1 MEAVERRR
9 VAVATGERIGKVTH
23 YFGKID
29 VAVIDLTAD
38 LKIGDR
44 VHFLG
49 RNTDFP
55 QEITSMQ
62 IEHEPISEAKA
73 GTEIATKVVKR
84 VRRGDSLFLLAD
96 EG

>member
-1 MEAVERRR
+1 METVKRR

-23 YFGKID
+23 YFGKIN
-29 VAVIDLTAD
+29 VAVIDLNAD

-62 IEHEPISEAKA
+62 IEHESIAEAKA
-73 GTEIATKVVKR
+73 GTEIATKVLKR
-84 VRRGDSLFLLAD
+84 VRRGDTLFLLSD